1 MFQSQIL
8 SGEYFRLCLMFV
20 SRKIFRTRLI
30 TKIRSERGHLI
41 LKIQKNFLF
50 LLHGDLWLF
59 IWQLKAI
66 VVEIGV
72 DEKCAEH
79 YKEPLFSF
87 SFTIQQQ

>member
-1 MFQSQIL
+1 MLVSSKDFAQDGSQDPKR
-8 SGEYFRLCLMFV
+8 E
-20 SRKIFRTRLI
+20 
-30 TKIRSERGHLI
+30 RSFD

-72 DEKCAEH
+72 DEECAEH
-79 YKEPLFSF
+79 YQNPFSF
-87 SFTIQQQ
+87 CFTIQLQ